1 MTSFCSRLT
10 ATAVALAISL
20 AGAALAGDAGH
31 GPYVVR
37 GNTHMIVGVTLDE
50 AAVRAALPEGLEPT
64 EGITG
69 GYNIYTSGGGHD
81 HPAYT
86 RAYVWADLA
95 GYDSV
100 SGPAR
105 YVLWGVTGPGSD
117 VAQAEGINLF
127 DGASEIT
134 ETGAT
139 VVGVGLE
146 GEAEIIRAEITLN
159 DEPCGEASGILNYPV
174 VLPDGGGNASIS
186 FRGRHLRRSAGIARG
201 IGRRLPCA
209 QRLQADASAVGG
221 PGTQLEL
228 RGNDGRARLGL
239 DRESPGHRRQRLSR
253 PRRRS
258 LARRA
263 RARRAGARPYA
274 SGRR

>member
-174 VLPDGGGNASIS
+174 VLPDGGGKAMHQYPFAADICGAAPVSLEVSVGAYHALNA
-186 FRGRHLRRSAGIARG
+186 FK
-201 IGRRLPCA
+201 P
-209 QRLQADASAVGG
+209 
-221 PGTQLEL
+221 TQVLW
-228 RGNDGRARLGL
+228 AA
-239 DRESPGHRRQRLSR
+239 
-253 PRRRS
+253 
-258 LARRA
+258 LARNLSFAGTTVA
-263 RARRAGARPYA
+263 RD
-274 SGRR
+274 

>member
-1 MTSFCSRLT
+1 MTFANMRPL
-10 ATAVALAISL
+10 AVSAIMSVCL
-20 AGAALAGDAGH
+20 AGLSTPAIAGDAGH

-37 GNTHMIVGVTLDE
+37 GNTHMIIGVTLDE

-69 GYNIYTSGGGHD
+69 GYNIYTSGGGFD

-105 YVLWGVTGPGSD
+105 YVLWGVTSPGAD
-117 VAQAEGINLF
+117 GAQAEGINLF
-127 DGASEIT
+127 DGSSEIT

-159 DEPCGEASGILNYPV
+159 DEPCGEAAGILNYPV
-174 VLPDGGGNASIS
+174 VLPDGGGKAMHQYPFAADICGAAPVSLEVSVGAYHALNAFKPTQVIWAALARNLS
-186 FRGRHLRRSAGIARG
+186 FAGTTIAR
-201 IGRRLPCA
+201 
-209 QRLQADASAVGG
+209 D
-221 PGTQLEL
+221 
-228 RGNDGRARLGL
+228 
-239 DRESPGHRRQRLSR
+239 
-253 PRRRS
+253 
-258 LARRA
+258 
-263 RARRAGARPYA
+263 
-274 SGRR
+274 